1 MPIKVFINF
10 VLFQIAWFA
19 CVVGA
24 AKGMPLA
31 GVIITLIVMAWH
43 FSQVKQVKPEALL
56 MLSALIIGGAF
67 DQAMLSF
74 QLVNYM
80 HHGWSVS
87 LVPVWILAL
96 WLAFTTALNVSL
108 RWMRGNVLIA
118 VIFGAVG
125 GPLAY
130 LGASKLGAVT
140 LAGTTSY
147 VALSIGWAIITPLL
161 LNIST
166 RFDGF
171 KNAHTT
177 ESTQ

>member
-1 MPIKVFINF
+1 MPAKVIINF
-10 VLFQIAWFA
+10 VLFQLAWFA

-24 AKGMPLA
+24 AKGMPFT
-31 GVIITLIVMAWH
+31 GVIVTLMVIAWH
-43 FSQVKQVKPEALL
+43 FSQANQAKPETLL
-56 MLSALIIGGAF
+56 MLSALIIGGTF

-80 HHGWSVS
+80 HHGWSES
-87 LVPVWILAL
+87 LVPIWILAL

-108 RWMRGNVLIA
+108 RWMRGNLVVP

-130 LGASKLGAVT
+130 LGAEKLGAVT

-161 LNIST
+161 LNISA

-171 KNAHTT
+171 KNANAM
-177 ESTQ
+177 ELTQ